1 MVGLNL
7 FPCFSPDKVGFYQRL
22 LQIRN
27 ISDAHVTTMYAV
39 QPHITSSTS
48 VRPGDILLAVGGHRL
63 AGCSP
68 EYAVRILAA
77 VPLGGIVP
85 VTLLRGLPL
94 APVNITQDQQ
104 DLPVKFGDCV
114 LQPVKQVVVPQAV
127 LPQNSCSNCDQYA
140 GQTKCYGQNGQ
151 TMKISISLV
160 KQNDGFG
167 FSLLKSSGKYF
178 VIKTSTA
185 HANGCFADK
194 LNNGLEPGDELIE
207 INQVNVDS
215 YKDHHSIMQELKL
228 VPVGQL
234 VQFTVVRARRSP
246 SQLYKK
252 SAGML
257 ADLPDATANRMPFN
271 CSLQGVGIS
280 GPCKTPDYVPASHF
294 INKSMMTLPPN
305 ATTASLNQSSADV
318 TKLARIRDFNEY
330 PTSNLVISTHLGR
343 PVDQPQISNA
353 QSYIDIQVA
362 VPKELAAEGI
372 QFVTC
377 PQIPGFLQIESV
389 RYQKNGE
396 QISTICAGDLLLSI
410 GDKAVINSTPEDI
423 QRILRFHSELAAT
436 DSVCMTVRRMQKQEL
451 HPITS
456 KVPVK
461 IRFRSF
467 QSQETGEE
475 EAASKQPISL
485 RNCFNLEL
493 QRHEDE
499 GFGFVLVSS
508 LNCDKASEIGRI
520 IPGSPADRCGK
531 LRVGHRIVA
540 INGQTLAGM
549 HHTDIVQLIRRSQKH
564 LLLTIETDPSNDAP
578 SLTNSNVNTD
588 YPNSK
593 QPYELKQLQDLNEDD
608 AGINP
613 TIDTSWSEKPPHN
626 VTCNTHRAGSLLC
639 SIGQPAPSIYAVT
652 LRRGAHGFGFSL
664 RGGTDYDRVPLFVF
678 RIADGGPTYLDGR
691 IQIGDE
697 ILEINGVPA
706 HAMTHQQAVDT
717 INKSGSE
724 LHLLLS
730 DHSCRLLEAS
740 V

>member
-1 MVGLNL
+1 MPL
-7 FPCFSPDKVGFYQRL
+7 
-22 LQIRN
+22 
-27 ISDAHVTTMYAV
+27 
-39 QPHITSSTS
+39 SS
-48 VRPGDILLAVGGHRL
+48 
-63 AGCSP
+63 C
-68 EYAVRILAA
+68 
-77 VPLGGIVP
+77 
-85 VTLLRGLPL
+85 
-94 APVNITQDQQ
+94 
-104 DLPVKFGDCV
+104 
-114 LQPVKQVVVPQAV
+114 VKQ
-127 LPQNSCSNCDQYA
+127 
-140 GQTKCYGQNGQ
+140 
-151 TMKISISLV
+151 
-160 KQNDGFG
+160 
-167 FSLLKSSGKYF
+167 
-178 VIKTSTA
+178 
-185 HANGCFADK
+185 
-194 LNNGLEPGDELIE
+194 
-207 INQVNVDS
+207 
-215 YKDHHSIMQELKL
+215 
-228 VPVGQL
+228 
-234 VQFTVVRARRSP
+234 ARRSP

-252 SAGML
+252 STAML
-257 ADLPDATANRMPFN
+257 ADLPDAVADRMPFN
-271 CSLQGVGIS
+271 CSLQGVGVS

-294 INKSMMTLPPN
+294 INKSMMTLPLHV
-305 ATTASLNQSSADV
+305 TTASLIQSSTDV
-318 TKLARIRDFNEY
+318 TKPSQIRDCNEY
-330 PTSNLVISTHLGR
+330 PTANLVISTHPGR
-343 PVDQPQISNA
+343 LVDQPQISDA
-353 QSYIDIQVA
+353 QSYIDVQVA

-389 RYQKNGE
+389 RYQKNSE
-396 QISTICAGDLLLSI
+396 QIPTICAGDLLLSI

-423 QRILRFHSELAAT
+423 QRILRFHSELAAN

-451 HPITS
+451 HPITP
-456 KVPVK
+456 KVPAK

-467 QSQETGEE
+467 QSHETGEE
-475 EAASKQPISL
+475 EAVPKQPVSL
-485 RNCFNLEL
+485 RDCFNLEL

-564 LLLTIETDPSNDAP
+564 LLLTIETDPSNGAP
-578 SLTNSNVNTD
+578 SLTNSSVNTN
-588 YPNSK
+588 YPKSK
-593 QPYELKQLQDLNEDD
+593 LPYELKQLQDFNEGD
-608 AGINP
+608 AETNS
-613 TIDTSWSEKPPHN
+613 TTETSWKEKPLQIQK
-626 VTCNTHRAGSLLC
+626 VSCNTHRAGLLLC
-639 SIGQPAPSIYAVT
+639 SSGQPAPSIYAVT